1 MSEKK
6 ETFRIGHKTSIIL
19 IANSGQ
25 DSTTRFQK
33 CRHILLVNTK
43 IKKIMKDYTVEQLF
57 KD

>member
-25 DSTTRFQK
+25 DSTRFQK
-33 CRHILLVNTK
+33 YRHILLVNTK
-43 IKKIMKDYTVEQLF
+43 IKKIIKDYTVEQLF